1 MKVKGV
7 LVVLIFLGVKIGCV
21 VLLYVFKTKWPPFRR
36 YLLWSKSEKF
46 DSNFTCQI
54 RCLLGAPLK
63 SPTST
68 KLL

>member
-1 MKVKGV
+1 MKVKGL
-7 LVVLIFLGVKIGCV
+7 LVVFLGVKIGCV

>member
-7 LVVLIFLGVKIGCV
+7 LVVFLGVKIGCV

-36 YLLWSKSEKF
+36 YVLWSKSEKF
-46 DSNFTCQI
+46 DSNFTCHI